1 METGKRKRNRTGVVA
16 LLLLLGCGILAGC
29 GTKAKHTEEKPELI
43 IGITMYEPYV
53 YKNVKGD
60 YAGID
65 VELMKE
71 ACARS
76 GFEPVLKEIDIS
88 ERFSSLADGSVDC
101 LWSALTM
108 DGRENEYLWVGPY
121 LYAQR
126 IAVVPLESDINTLED
141 LEDKRVSV
149 QAGSTSEEIIINGLN
164 PDFPQL
170 KQLTTFNSVGEV
182 FAALRKGYVDAAAGL
197 EGALQ
202 VYMTEYPGEYRS
214 LSMSLRSEALGVAF
228 RKQEDEEVAQKLS
241 LAFREMIE
249 DGTTAQIIE
258 SYGLDVEK
266 NVYGGSNHGEND

>member
-1 METGKRKRNRTGVVA
+1 METSKKGVRAAIALSLMLLVA
-16 LLLLLGCGILAGC
+16 GILAGC
-29 GTKAKHTEEKPELI
+29 GAKTKQTEKKPELV
-43 IGITMYEPYV
+43 IGIIMYEPYV
-53 YKNVKGD
+53 YKDVEGD

-65 VELMKE
+65 VDLMKE

-108 DGRENEYLWVGPY
+108 DGREKEYLWAGPY

-126 IAVVPLESDINTLED
+126 IAVVPVESDINTLED

-164 PDFPQL
+164 PAFPQL
-170 KQLTTFNSVGEV
+170 KQLTTFNRVGEV

-202 VYMTEYPGEYRS
+202 VYMAEYPGEYRS

-228 RKQEDEEVAQKLS
+228 RRQEDEEVAQKLS
-241 LAFREMIE
+241 RAFREMIE

-266 NVYGGSNHGEND
+266 NVYGGSNHGETD